1 MKKKLLVFF
10 GLPLVGLML
19 IICLFFGV
27 AGGGSSF
34 IPAEEETAA
43 EYQVIGSELSIDW
56 TWAMLIDIFQAESSK
71 GELTGQN
78 PVYTALNCLK
88 VTIDVYSLES
98 DEDGNSD
105 WEYDY
110 SDYANGAEEILN
122 YFGLPAD
129 TRDVHLVVSTIE
141 RHKSEKYR
149 IKMEPYLELEE
160 VLSTY
165 YNFSEQIL
173 SQIRELN
180 ESHYLFELYGDEFSN
195 GSGGSG
201 ILDGS
206 VVLPAIGLKIPLYYQ
221 YQQPWQGIK
230 FGDGT
235 IRTSGCSITS
245 IAMVFS
251 YLKGSSITPDQ
262 VAAWAGYTYHSPGQG
277 AIHTIF
283 PAAAKRWGLNC
294 TTLGTNMDL
303 VVKALS
309 EGKPVIASMSKGT
322 FTKGG
327 HIIVLRGIADGK
339 ILVNDPNDNA
349 KKQHFNR
356 SFDVSLIKREG
367 KQFWSFK

>member
-1 MKKKLLVFF
+1 MKKKLLLFW
-10 GLPLVGLML
+10 GLPIAGLLL
-19 IICLFFGV
+19 IVCFFFAG
-27 AGGGSSF
+27 AGGGSLF

-43 EYQVIGSELSIDW
+43 EYQVIGSELSVDW
-56 TWAMLIDIFQAESSK
+56 TWVMLIDVFQAKKNNE
-71 GELTGQN
+71 ELITQN

-88 VTIDVYSLES
+88 ITIDIYSEES
-98 DEDGNSD
+98 DDDGD
-105 WEYDY
+105 EHWEYDH
-110 SDYANGAEEILN
+110 SEYANGAEEILN

-141 RHKSEKYR
+141 RWKSEEYR
-149 IKMEPYLELEE
+149 IKMEPYLDLEE

-165 YNFSEQIL
+165 YDFPEDIL
-173 SQIRELN
+173 SQLRELN
-180 ESHYLFELYGDEFSN
+180 EAHYLAELYGDEFSN
-195 GSGGSG
+195 ASGG

-221 YQQPWQGIK
+221 YQQPWQGIR

-235 IRTSGCSITS
+235 IHTSGCSITS

-251 YLKGSSITPDQ
+251 YLKGEVITPDQ
-262 VAAWAGYTYHSPGQG
+262 IAAWAGFTYHSPGFG
-277 AIHTIF
+277 AKHEIF
-283 PAAAKRWGLNC
+283 PAAAKHWGVTC
-294 TTLGTNMDL
+294 TKLGTNMDL

-309 EGKPVIASMSKGT
+309 EGKPVIASMDPGT
-322 FTKGG
+322 FTSKG
-327 HIIVLRGIADGK
+327 HIIVLRGITEDGK

-367 KQFWSFK
+367 KKFWSFK